1 MQIICKRTHP
11 MTDDI
16 VILDGARTAIGTFG
30 GALSATPPIDLA
42 ATASAAALSR
52 AGVDPKQIGHVVFG
66 HVINTEPR
74 DMYLSR
80 VAAMQAGIP
89 DTTPAMNVNRL
100 CGSGA
105 QAIVSAVQSLMLGD
119 AAFALAGGAEN
130 MSRSPYIIPQQRW
143 GAKMGDVTTMDMM
156 LGALNCPFGTG
167 HMGVT
172 AENVAA
178 EHDISRAD
186 QDAFALA
193 SQTRAAAA
201 IEAGYFASQI
211 TPVQVKVKRDM
222 VDFDTDEHPKATSAD
237 ALAGLRTVFQKDG
250 TVTAGNASGIN
261 DGAAAIVL
269 ATASAADAAGLK
281 PKARVLGYAHAGVRP
296 EVMGI
301 GPVPAVEN
309 LLAKTGLAASD
320 FDVVESNEAFAAQA
334 LAVNKGLGLDP
345 ARVNPNGGAIALGHP
360 VGATGAI
367 ITLKAL
373 YELERIG
380 GKRALITM
388 CIGGGQGIALAIER
402 L

>member
-1 MQIICKRTHP
+1 MA
-11 MTDDI
+11 DDI
-16 VILDGARTAIGTFG
+16 VLLDGARTAIGTFG
-30 GALSATPPIDLA
+30 GSLAATPPIDLGTAVAKA
-42 ATASAAALSR
+42 AMERS
-52 AGVDPKQIGHVVFG
+52 GVEPGQIGHVVFG

-119 AAFALAGGAEN
+119 ADFALAGGAES
-130 MSRSPYIIPQQRW
+130 MSRSPFIVPDQRW
-143 GAKMGDVTTMDMM
+143 GAKMGDIRTLDMM

-178 EHDISRAD
+178 EHDISRDA
-186 QDAFALA
+186 QDAFAME
-193 SQTRAAAA
+193 SQQRAAKA
-201 IEAGYFASQI
+201 IEEGRFASQI
-211 TPVQVKVKRDM
+211 VPVEVKVKREM
-222 VDFDTDEHPKATSAD
+222 VPFDTDEHPKATTIE
-237 ALAGLRTVFQKDG
+237 ALGGLKTVFQKNG

-269 ATASAADAAGLK
+269 STASAADRAGLK
-281 PKARVLGYAHAGVRP
+281 PKARILGYAHAGVRP

-301 GPVPAVEN
+301 GPVPAVEK
-309 LLAKTGLAASD
+309 LLARTGLSIAD
-320 FDVVESNEAFAAQA
+320 FDVIESNEAFAAQA

-345 ARVNPNGGAIALGHP
+345 AKVNPNGGAIALGHP

-367 ITLKAL
+367 ITIKAL

-380 GKRALITM
+380 GSKALITM

>member
-1 MQIICKRTHP
+1 
-11 MTDDI
+11 MTDI
-16 VILDGARTAIGTFG
+16 VLLDGARTAIGTFG
-30 GALSATPPIDLA
+30 GALASTAPIDLA
-42 ATASAAALSR
+42 TVAAEAAMERS
-52 AGVDPKQIGHVVFG
+52 GVEPGQIGHVVFG

-89 DTTPAMNVNRL
+89 EGTPAMNVNRL

-119 AAFALAGGAEN
+119 ADYALAGGAEA
-130 MSRSPYIIPQQRW
+130 MSRSPFIMTQARW
-143 GAKMGDVTTMDMM
+143 GAKMGDVKSLDMM

-172 AENVAA
+172 AENVAT
-178 EHDISRAD
+178 ENQITRED
-186 QDAFALA
+186 QDAFAMT
-193 SQTRAAAA
+193 SQERAAAA
-201 IEAGYFASQI
+201 IAGGRFESQI
-211 TPVQVKVKRDM
+211 TPVKIRVKRDE
-222 VDFDTDEHPKATSAD
+222 VDFVVDEHPKRTSPE
-237 ALAGLRTVFQKDG
+237 ALAGLRPAFKKDG

-261 DGAAAIVL
+261 DGAAALVF
-269 ATASAADAAGLK
+269 ARAEAAEKAGLK

-296 EVMGI
+296 EVMGL
-301 GPVPAVEN
+301 GPIPAVRN
-309 LLAKTGLAASD
+309 LLKKTGLSVDD
-320 FDVVESNEAFAAQA
+320 FDVIESNEAFAAQA
-334 LAVNKGLGLDP
+334 IAVNRELGLDT

-360 VGATGAI
+360 VGATGAL
-367 ITLKAL
+367 ITVKAL

-380 GKRALITM
+380 GKKALITM

>member
-1 MQIICKRTHP
+1 
-11 MTDDI
+11 MTDI

-30 GALSATPPIDLA
+30 GALAGTAPIDLA
-42 ATASAAALSR
+42 TVASEAALERS
-52 AGVDPKQIGHVVFG
+52 GVEAAQIGNVVFG

-80 VAAMQAGIP
+80 VAAMQAGVP
-89 DTTPAMNVNRL
+89 EGTPAMNVNRL

-119 AAFALAGGAEN
+119 AEFALAGGAES
-130 MSRSPYIIPQQRW
+130 MSRSPYIVPQQRW
-143 GAKMGDVTTMDMM
+143 GAKMGDIKTLDMM

-178 EHDISRAD
+178 EHQVSREA
-186 QDAFALA
+186 QDEFALL
-193 SQTRAAAA
+193 SQQRAAKA
-201 IEAGYFASQI
+201 IEEGLFESQI
-211 TPVQVKVKRDM
+211 VPVQVKVRRDT
-222 VDFDTDEHPKATSAD
+222 VDFKVDEHPKSTTIE
-237 ALAGLRTVFQKDG
+237 ALAGLRAVFKKDG
-250 TVTAGNASGIN
+250 SVTAGNASGIN

-269 ATASAADAAGLK
+269 ATADAAEKAGLK
-281 PKARVLGYAHAGVRP
+281 PKARILGYAHAGVRP

-301 GPVPAVEN
+301 GPVPAVQN
-309 LLAKTGLAASD
+309 LLKRTGLSVDD
-320 FDVVESNEAFAAQA
+320 FDVIESNEAFAAQA
-334 LAVNKGLGLDP
+334 LAVNKELGFDA

-367 ITLKAL
+367 ITIKTL
-373 YELERIG
+373 YELERTG
-380 GKRALITM
+380 GSKGLITM

>member
-1 MQIICKRTHP
+1 
-11 MTDDI
+11 MTDI

-30 GALSATPPIDLA
+30 GSLAGTSPIELGATVA
-42 ATASAAALSR
+42 KAALERSGV
-52 AGVDPKQIGHVVFG
+52 AGEQIGNVVFG

-80 VAAMQAGIP
+80 VAAMDAGIP

-105 QAIVSAVQSLMLGD
+105 QAIVSVVQSLMLGD
-119 AAFALAGGAEN
+119 AEFGLAGGAEC
-130 MSRSPYIIPQQRW
+130 MSRSPYIIQDQRW
-143 GAKMGDVTTMDMM
+143 GAKMGDIRTLDMM

-178 EHDISRAD
+178 EHGITRAA
-186 QDAFALA
+186 QDAFALT
-193 SQTRAAAA
+193 SQERAAAA
-201 IEAGYFASQI
+201 IADGRFANEI
-211 TPVQVKVKRDM
+211 TPMMVKRKREM
-222 VDFDTDEHPKATSAD
+222 VAFDTDEHPKATTLD

-261 DGAAAIVL
+261 DGAAAIVM
-269 ATASAADAAGLK
+269 ARADAAERAGLK
-281 PKARVLGYAHAGVRP
+281 PRARVLGYAHAGVRP

-309 LLAKTGLAASD
+309 LLAKTGLSITD
-320 FDVVESNEAFAAQA
+320 FDVIESNEAFAAQA
-334 LAVNKGLGLDP
+334 LAVNAGLGLDP

-367 ITLKAL
+367 ITVKAL
-373 YELERIG
+373 NELHRIG
-380 GKRALITM
+380 GGKALITM
-388 CIGGGQGIALAIER
+388 CIGGGQGIAIAIES

>member
-1 MQIICKRTHP
+1 
-11 MTDDI
+11 MTDI
-16 VILDGARTAIGTFG
+16 VILGGARTAIGTFG
-30 GALSATPPIDLA
+30 GALSGLPPIETGTIA
-42 ATASAAALSR
+42 AKEAMAR
-52 AGVDPKQIGHVVFG
+52 AGVEGGQIGHVVFG

-89 DTTPAMNVNRL
+89 ETTPAMNVNRL

-105 QAIVSAVQSLMLGD
+105 QAIVSATQALMLGD
-119 AAFALAGGAEN
+119 ADFALAGGAEA
-130 MSRSPYIIPQQRW
+130 MSRAPYIVPDQRW
-143 GAKMGDVTTMDMM
+143 GSKMGDIRTLDMM

-178 EHDISRAD
+178 EHDVSRQA
-186 QDAFALA
+186 QDAFALE
-193 SQTRAAAA
+193 SQRRAAAA
-201 IEAGYFASQI
+201 IEAGYFREQI
-211 TPVQVKVKRDM
+211 VPVAVKRGRDM
-222 VDFDTDEHPKATSAD
+222 VQFDTDEHPKATTAE
-237 ALAGLRTVFQKDG
+237 ALAGLRPVFQKDG

-269 ATASAADAAGLK
+269 ARADAAERAGLV
-281 PKARVLGYAHAGVRP
+281 PAFRVLGYAHAGVRP
-296 EVMGI
+296 QVMGI

-309 LLAKTGLAASD
+309 LLARTGLSVSD
-320 FDVVESNEAFAAQA
+320 FDVIESNEAFAAQA
-334 LAVNKGLGLDP
+334 LAVNKGLGLDG

-360 VGATGAI
+360 VGATGCI
-367 ITLKAL
+367 ITIKAM
-373 YELERIG
+373 YELQRTG
-380 GKRALITM
+380 GRRALITM

>member
-1 MQIICKRTHP
+1 
-11 MTDDI
+11 MTQDI

-30 GALSATPPIDLA
+30 GSLAGTTPIDLGTVA
-42 ATASAAALSR
+42 AKAALDRS
-52 AGVDPKQIGHVVFG
+52 GVEGGQIGHVAFG

-80 VAAMQAGIP
+80 VAAMQAGVP

-100 CGSGA
+100 CGSGV
-105 QAIVSAVQSLMLGD
+105 QAIVSVIQSLMLGD
-119 AAFALAGGAEN
+119 ADFGLAGGAEN
-130 MSRSPYIIPQQRW
+130 MSRSPFVIPSQRW
-143 GAKMGDVTTMDMM
+143 GAKMGDVKTLDMM

-178 EHDISRAD
+178 EHGITRAD
-186 QDAFALA
+186 QDAFALQ
-193 SQTRAAAA
+193 SQTRAATA
-201 IEAGYFASQI
+201 IAEGRFADQI
-211 TPVQVKVKRDM
+211 APVEVRVKRDT
-222 VDFDTDEHPKATSAD
+222 VQFVQDEHPKATSLD
-237 ALAGLRTVFQKDG
+237 ALAGLRPVFQKDG
-250 TVTAGNASGIN
+250 SVTAGNASGIN
-261 DGAAAIVL
+261 DGAAALVL
-269 ATASAADAAGLK
+269 ATAETADKAGLT

-301 GPVPAVEN
+301 GPIPAVRN
-309 LLAKTGLAASD
+309 LLERTGLSAQD

-334 LAVNKGLGLDP
+334 LAVSNDLGFDP

-367 ITLKAL
+367 ITVKAL

-380 GKRALITM
+380 GSKALITM

-402 L
+402 IA

>member
-1 MQIICKRTHP
+1 MA
-11 MTDDI
+11 DDI

-30 GALSATPPIDLA
+30 GSLAATPPIDLGTTVA
-42 ATASAAALSR
+42 KAALERS
-52 AGVDPKQIGHVVFG
+52 GVEGAQIGHVVFG

-80 VAAMQAGIP
+80 VTAMQAGVP

-119 AAFALAGGAEN
+119 AQFALAGGAES
-130 MSRSPYIIPQQRW
+130 MSRSPYIVPDQRW
-143 GAKMGDVTTMDMM
+143 GAKMGDIRTMDMM

-178 EHDISRAD
+178 EHDISRDA
-186 QDAFALA
+186 QDSFALE
-193 SQTRAAAA
+193 SQQRAAQA
-201 IEAGYFASQI
+201 IAEGRFKSQI
-211 TPVQVKVKRDM
+211 VPVEVRVKRDM
-222 VDFDTDEHPKATSAD
+222 VPFDTDEHPKATTME
-237 ALAGLRTVFQKDG
+237 ALSGLKTVFQKDG

-269 ATASAADAAGLK
+269 ATASAAQSAGLK
-281 PKARVLGYAHAGVRP
+281 PKARILGYAHAGVRP

-309 LLAKTGLAASD
+309 LLKRTGLSITD
-320 FDVVESNEAFAAQA
+320 FDVIESNEAFAAQA

-345 ARVNPNGGAIALGHP
+345 AKVNPNGGAIALGHP

-367 ITLKAL
+367 ITIKAL

-380 GKRALITM
+380 GSKALITM